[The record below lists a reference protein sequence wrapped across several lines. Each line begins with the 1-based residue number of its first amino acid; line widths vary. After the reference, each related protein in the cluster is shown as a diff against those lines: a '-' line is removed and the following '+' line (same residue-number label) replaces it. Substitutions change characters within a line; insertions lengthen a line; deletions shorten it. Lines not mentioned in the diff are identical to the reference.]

1 MQPTP
6 FNTFLKSIRA
16 CEEAQEWAQGKTFKE
31 VHETCH
37 RGDWLL
43 WLFRRTNPDD
53 LISITRAK
61 SYCAQTVEHLM
72 KDQRS
77 KGAIQAAI
85 KFSNGEIT
93 RDELNAAAA
102 DAAAAYA
109 ADAAAA
115 YAAYAAAAYAAYAAD
130 AAAAFAAFAYAAA
143 AYDAAYD
150 AAAYDAYDAAAY
162 DAAAA
167 YAKAK
172 NQMETA
178 DICRKYLP
186 LELFN
191 ITE

>member
-61 SYCAQTVEHLM
+61 AYCAKTVEHLM
-72 KDQRS
+72 TDQRS
-77 KGAIQAAI
+77 KDAIQAAI

-93 RDELNAAAA
+93 RDELNTASAAAAAA
-102 DAAAAYA
+102 DASAY
-109 ADAAAA
+109 DASA
-115 YAAYAAAAYAAYAAD
+115 YAYAAAAYGAAAAADASAYAYAA
-130 AAAAFAAFAYAAA
+130 
-143 AYDAAYD
+143 YD
-150 AAAYDAYDAAAY
+150 
-162 DAAAA
+162 
-167 YAKAK
+167 AKAK
-172 NQMETA
+172 NQMATA